1 MEEKSNQAPDKEKKI
16 SFDGDQR
23 NGFPS
28 SLQYLQPG
36 FANPSTSSIASHE
49 SKGSYISLIIVLRST
64 LLIIKTERR
73 QSKQK
78 NLMRMKSIRIRMDAI
93 VWCFRKH

>member
-49 SKGSYISLIIVLRST
+49 SKGSYIFNTNNSFTEHFTYYKDRAQAKQAEKSNEDEIYSNKNGCNCVVL
-64 LLIIKTERR
+64 
-73 QSKQK
+73 
-78 NLMRMKSIRIRMDAI
+78 
-93 VWCFRKH
+93 